1 MKKWFLQTIF
11 IRILSVVLFAS
22 TTSTSILRP
31 CEGRPT
37 SIERDAVTDS
47 TDARPSANET
57 DTDTTDT
64 TNTDTDNPNKEC
76 RNDWT
81 YRISRPGTNS
91 KEVWCK
97 WLDDR
102 GVLHRNRL
110 CNSWNNERLVK
121 EACPDSC
128 GLCGDNNDND
138 NDNVFHD
145 DVDGIIPPPSM
156 SPIHEPEVDIPPPPP
171 RVMTKQG
178 LILGLH
184 EREASVDHFKDSAS
198 WFYNYGQRASKWQG
212 EWADAHG
219 IEYVPMITKG
229 YLTRPES
236 WRDISCYFN
245 STWPTCTQQDVIDT
259 IRTSIGERAIAP
271 KFLIG
276 FNEMYNNPPPIDLTP
291 EVAAFYWGKYVQ
303 PAAIANKL
311 ILVSP
316 TTAHSQKGMA
326 WYTTFLKRCY
336 DNRNDPQYPCDV
348 EVIQRLAVHEY
359 ECTSS
364 VWDTSYGT
372 WSSSNI
378 ITNLSNSMGTYGGKD
393 KNYWSSY
400 FQNRALWVTEM
411 NCYWESEAP
420 HLDSREQCLRITGQK
435 WQTYG
440 SGPLV
445 KINSMENIER
455 YAWWDTWHPE
465 IKPNYL
471 TYLGGQ
477 LTPIGRGYM
486 SPGDPSVNCDIPGVK
501 YYAKDAS
508 LTGPAELFTCF
519 GTGTEMI
526 RYAGLYQNKVEGTIS
541 FSVDVPSSGNY
552 AINVSYLTRTTRKLT
567 VAVNSRTPKYFSF
580 RQTGKW
586 CFEDGAVST
595 AVPIELK
602 GLTKGTNLITF
613 GDQMKEKEG
622 PIIEWISIVL

>member
-1 MKKWFLQTIF
+1 MKCLQTTIS
-11 IRILSVVLFAS
+11 IRILSVLLFAATTLQLCESS
-22 TTSTSILRP
+22 T
-31 CEGRPT
+31 PT
-37 SIERDAVTDS
+37 NIDRGAVVSNS
-47 TDARPSANET
+47 TDARRSPVPPIPNDGNGNGNDDPS
-57 DTDTTDT
+57 T
-64 TNTDTDNPNKEC
+64 TNVAARVVEEDPIKKEC
-76 RNDWT
+76 RNDLT
-81 YRISRPGTNS
+81 YRISRGTNREG
-91 KEVWCK
+91 KWCI

-102 GVLHRNRL
+102 GANHRNRL
-110 CNSWNNERLVK
+110 CNSWNNGRLVK

-128 GLCGDNNDND
+128 GLCGDDND
-138 NDNVFHD
+138 
-145 DVDGIIPPPSM
+145 GIKPLPA
-156 SPIHEPEVDIPPPPP
+156 PIVEPEVDIPQPTPPP

-178 LILGLH
+178 LILGWH
-184 EREASVDHFKDSAS
+184 ERQASANHFKDTAS

-212 EWADAHG
+212 EWADANG
-219 IEYVPMITKG
+219 IEFVPMISKD
-229 YLTRPES
+229 YLRKPEG
-236 WRDISCYFN
+236 WQDISCYFN
-245 STWPTCTQQDVIDT
+245 TTLPTCTQQDVIDI

-291 EVAAFYWGKYVQ
+291 EVAALYWGKYVQ
-303 PAAIANKL
+303 PAAIANNL

-316 TTAHSQKGMA
+316 TTADSRRGIE
-326 WYTTFLKRCY
+326 WFSTFLKRCY
-336 DNRNDPQYPCDV
+336 DKRNDPQFPCYV
-348 EVIQRLAVHEY
+348 EVIQRLAIHEY
-359 ECTSS
+359 DCRSS

-378 ITNLSNSMGTYGGKD
+378 ITKLSNSMGTYGGKD
-393 KNYWSSY
+393 RNYWTIY

-411 NCYWESEAP
+411 NCFWESEAP
-420 HLDSREQCLRITGQK
+420 HLDNREQCLRITGQK
-435 WQTYG
+435 WQTHG

-445 KINSMENIER
+445 KINTMDNIER
-455 YAWWDTWHPE
+455 YAWWDTWHSE

-477 LTPIGRGYM
+477 LTPVGRGYV
-486 SPGDPSVNCDIPGVK
+486 SPGDPSVNCDFPGVK

-519 GTGTEMI
+519 GTGTEMV
-526 RYAGLYQNKVEGTIS
+526 RYAGLYQNEVEGTIS

-552 AINVSYLTRTTRKLT
+552 AINVSYLTRTKRKLT
-567 VAVNSRTPKYFSF
+567 VAVNRKTPKYFRF

-586 CFEDGAVST
+586 CWEDGAMST
-595 AVPIELK
+595 VVPIELK